1 MFLTNHKFIIIMMLV
16 DSLVN
21 IFLYTISGNTT
32 ESYKVNDLNVEAEA
46 SGDDEDDV
54 DWEED

>member
-1 MFLTNHKFIIIMMLV
+1 MLV
-16 DSLVN
+16 YSLVN

-46 SGDDEDDV
+46 SGDEDDV
-54 DWEED
+54 DWEEG